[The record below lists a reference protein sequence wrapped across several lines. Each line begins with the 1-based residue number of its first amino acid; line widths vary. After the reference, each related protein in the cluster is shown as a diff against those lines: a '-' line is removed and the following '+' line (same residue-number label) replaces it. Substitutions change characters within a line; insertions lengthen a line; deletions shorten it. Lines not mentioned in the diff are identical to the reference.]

1 MYKRPSVML
10 HVIGTSIAWFA
21 LGYVLPVV
29 AQESPADVR
38 TQARA
43 NHT

>member
-1 MYKRPSVML
+1 ML
-10 HVIGTSIAWFA
+10 HVIGISIAWFA
-21 LGYVLPVV
+21 FGYVLPVV

-43 NHT
+43 GNHT

>member
-1 MYKRPSVML
+1 ML
-10 HVIGTSIAWFA
+10 HVIGTSIAWFT

-38 TQARA
+38 AQGCAGNDT
-43 NHT
+43 